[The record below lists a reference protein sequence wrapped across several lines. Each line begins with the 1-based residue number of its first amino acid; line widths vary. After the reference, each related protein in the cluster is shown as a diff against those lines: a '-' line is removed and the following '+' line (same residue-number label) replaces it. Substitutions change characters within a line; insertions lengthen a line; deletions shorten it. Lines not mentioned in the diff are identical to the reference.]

1 MQLRLMA
8 IQLLAT
14 SMLAASAQAA
24 AAEIVTISDCY
35 DGDTCRTTDGERI
48 RLACINT
55 PELRGKQANPVPA
68 RFARDHL
75 RGIVVGRSVGVRR
88 ITIDRY
94 GRTVA
99 ELFIDENNVQLAMIA
114 SGYAEIDWRYADQCS
129 WAS

>member
-1 MQLRLMA
+1 M
-8 IQLLAT
+8 
-14 SMLAASAQAA
+14 
-24 AAEIVTISDCY
+24 
-35 DGDTCRTTDGERI
+35 
-48 RLACINT
+48 
-55 PELRGKQANPVPA
+55 
-68 RFARDHL
+68 
-75 RGIVVGRSVGVRR
+75 VVGRSVGVRR